1 MNTINKYFFV
11 TLIIF
16 SILNFSKFVL
26 AQSNPA
32 SSQPVAQVQRIVE
45 LNARFI
51 VALIDD
57 GEGGAWIGDVNV
69 RDRYYKKFVLE

>member
-1 MNTINKYFFV
+1 MLKKCIFV

-26 AQSNPA
+26 AQSNSA
-32 SSQPVAQVQRIVE
+32 SSKPVTQVQRIAG

-51 VALIDD
+51 VALISD
-57 GEGGAWIGDVNV
+57 GVGGAWIEDLNV
-69 RDRYYKKFVLE
+69 RD

>member
-1 MNTINKYFFV
+1 MNLSRQYFFV

-16 SILNFSKFVL
+16 SILIISQFVL
-26 AQSNPA
+26 AQSRSA
-32 SSQPVAQVQRIVE
+32 SSQPVALVQKIVG

-57 GEGGAWIGDVNV
+57 GEGGAWIGDLNV
-69 RDRYYKKFVLE
+69 RDSLLQKICS